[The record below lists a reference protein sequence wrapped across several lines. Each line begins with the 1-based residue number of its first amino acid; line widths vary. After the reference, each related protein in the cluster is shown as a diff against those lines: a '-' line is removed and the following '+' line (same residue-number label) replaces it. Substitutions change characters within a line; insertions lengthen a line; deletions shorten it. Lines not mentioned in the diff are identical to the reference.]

1 MTHNALL
8 IDGVLG
14 GSVTKGQLLKYAS
27 GGWVPCDTAG
37 EHSDGI
43 AFADGASGDT
53 IAIQVGQIV
62 LFKASNASISDGDS
76 ISTTSAG
83 LGVTATAG
91 QYVRLKALG
100 DCAANAYGRALW
112 FDGYVFDGT

>member
-1 MTHNALL
+1 MTHNATI

-53 IAIQVGQIV
+53 IAIQVGQICIYKV
-62 LFKASNASISDGDS
+62 GGSDVADGAQ
-76 ISTTSAG
+76 ITTTTGG
-83 LGVTATAG
+83 LGITATSG

-100 DCAANAYGRALW
+100 AASSGAFGRALW